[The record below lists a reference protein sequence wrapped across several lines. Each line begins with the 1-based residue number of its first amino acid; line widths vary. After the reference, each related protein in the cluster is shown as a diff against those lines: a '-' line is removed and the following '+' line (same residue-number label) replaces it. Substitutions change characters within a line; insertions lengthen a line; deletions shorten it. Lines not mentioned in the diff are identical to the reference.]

1 MKQRAKQ
8 MACWSESFVPLRKP
22 QMFNL
27 RREPFERA
35 DENSN
40 TCWDWIFDHAFLLCG
55 VQALVAQQ
63 IQSFKD
69 FSPRQ
74 KPASSNLDP
83 MLEQL
88 QESSGGGHH

>member
-1 MKQRAKQ
+1 
-8 MACWSESFVPLRKP
+8 
-22 QMFNL
+22 MFNL

-74 KPASSNLDP
+74 KPASSNLDR